1 MREIQYKAFSWR
13 THKKNWHL
21 KSPNVCQFEL
31 TFRCGLHCKHC
42 YTDCYNT
49 LSHSDPDLERG
60 EREGEESQKRFFVA
74 GAPQNDRGELN
85 TAQVKFILDKVFNA
99 GVIWLCFTGG
109 DPLTRKD
116 FLEIYAYAKNKGFII
131 TVFTNAYSMT
141 EEIADHLEK
150 SPPFVIEITLN
161 AVTQGLYEKISRVK
175 GSFKKA
181 MAGIELITQ
190 RKLPLKIKTQVIKD
204 NFDELGKIKEFV
216 ENLGQD
222 FRPSVFL
229 QARLD
234 GNLMPSDLRISA
246 QEVLSLSGRNGAIK
260 DDCGLLSPTSASR
273 PANNLFQCAI
283 GGGDGAHIDPYGNL
297 FPCICIREPKIN
309 LLKASFEQARN
320 SILSWVR
327 GKTFTIDS
335 KCKICG
341 IRNNCGI
348 CPGKALLETG
358 SLEKPVEWFCEL
370 AKAYQ

>member
-1 MREIQYKAFSWR
+1 MKEIQYKAFSWR

-42 YTDCYNT
+42 YTDCYNKYC
-49 LSHSDPDLERG
+49 HCQPPKG
-60 EREGEESQKRFFVA
+60 VKQSQ
-74 GAPQNDRGELN
+74 ELN

-109 DPLTRKD
+109 DPLTRED
-116 FLEIYAYAKNKGFII
+116 FLEIYAYAKNKGFIV

-141 EEIADHLEK
+141 EEIADYLGK

-161 AVTQGLYEKISRVK
+161 AVTKGLYEKISRVK
-175 GSFKKA
+175 GSFEKA

-204 NFDELGKIKEFV
+204 NFDELGRIREFV
-216 ENLGQD
+216 EKLGQD

-246 QEVLSLSGRNGAIK
+246 QEVLSLNGRKRAVK
-260 DDCGLLSPTSASR
+260 DDCGLLSPALASQ
-273 PANNLFQCAI
+273 PAHNLFQCTI
-283 GGGDGAHIDPYGNL
+283 SGGDGAHIDPYGNL

-309 LLKASFEQARN
+309 LLKESFEQAQN
-320 SILSWVR
+320 KILTWIRS
-327 GKTFTIDS
+327 KTFTINS
-335 KCKICG
+335 KCRACS
-341 IRNNCGI
+341 IRADCRL

-370 AKAYQ
+370 AKTYQ